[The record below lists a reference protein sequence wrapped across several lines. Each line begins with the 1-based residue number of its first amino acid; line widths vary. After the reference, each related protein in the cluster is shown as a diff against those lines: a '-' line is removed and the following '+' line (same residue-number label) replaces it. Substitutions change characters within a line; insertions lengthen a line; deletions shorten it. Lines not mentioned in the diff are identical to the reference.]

1 MENTGL
7 QSSLA
12 DRFSGTLDSLD
23 ALCHELEMLADRLP
37 GDVDKVSC
45 TAIAERIVPA
55 IRDAHAFENEV
66 VYATLQDAI
75 GTGQLEQ
82 TLRRLRHE
90 HVEDE
95 GYAEEI
101 AEILQSFAAGA
112 PGAAAESIGYMLRG
126 FFESKRRHIA
136 FERDHILPM
145 LIAAGKS
152 RQ

>member
-23 ALCHELEMLADRLP
+23 ALCQELEMLADRLP
-37 GDVDKVSC
+37 GDVDKGSC
-45 TAIAERIVPA
+45 AAIAERIVPA
-55 IRDAHAFENEV
+55 IRDAHAFENDV
-66 VYATLQDAI
+66 VYATLQNTV

-101 AEILQSFAAGA
+101 SEILQSFAAGA
-112 PGAAAESIGYMLRG
+112 PGAAAEAIGYMLRG

-145 LIAAGKS
+145 LAAAGKS